1 MSTCSSQEYE
11 ILLVQL
17 EHQFDTS
24 SSFTLQKMWF
34 YLHPTLR
41 TLSLVHSLTSSIAL
55 ISHADVLEVDDD
67 EDDEEEEDEEGSE
80 AGGRA
85 GSNAS
90 MERQRRALLG
100 LDDPVDADDAI
111 EGGIVKGGEVL
122 SMLWDRVTRMS
133 G

>member
-1 MSTCSSQEYE
+1 M
-11 ILLVQL
+11 QL

-41 TLSLVHSLTSSIAL
+41 TLSLVHSLTSSIAV
-55 ISHADVLEVDDD
+55 ISHADVLEDDEDEDED
-67 EDDEEEEDEEGSE
+67 EDDEDGSE

-100 LDDPVDADDAI
+100 LDDPVDPGDAI